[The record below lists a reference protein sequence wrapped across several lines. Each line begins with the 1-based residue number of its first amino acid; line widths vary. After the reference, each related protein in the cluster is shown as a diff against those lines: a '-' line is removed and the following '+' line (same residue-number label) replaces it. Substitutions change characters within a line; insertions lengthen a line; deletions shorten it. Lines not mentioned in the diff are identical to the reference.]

1 MLATKYQI
9 NIGDKFERLTV
20 IGVETVKREKQRG
33 HTKLYV
39 CVCDCGKT
47 SKVRARELALG
58 VTKSCGCY
66 ASDLTTKR
74 NTTHGQSKT
83 PLYKTW
89 KGMRERCTRP
99 AHQFYSY
106 YGGKGIKVCDEWMH
120 SFVAFAEWANSHGY
134 IEGLSIERTDINGNY
149 CPENCTFIPL
159 KEQALNRRNTIAVF
173 YQGAQR
179 SLNEISKL
187 TGLSYS
193 GVYGQYRKGFFAA
206 R

>member
-1 MLATKYQI
+1 MLATKYHI

-33 HTKLYV
+33 RTKLYV

-47 SKVRARELALG
+47 SKVRASDLALG
-58 VTKSCGCY
+58 RTKSCGCY
-66 ASDLTTKR
+66 TSDLTTKR

-99 AHQFYSY
+99 THQFYSY
-106 YGGKGIKVCDEWMH
+106 YGGKGIKVCGEWMH
-120 SFVAFAEWANSHGY
+120 NFVAFAEWANSHGY

-173 YQGAQR
+173 LSRGA
-179 SLNEISKL
+179 EKP
-187 TGLSYS
+187 
-193 GVYGQYRKGFFAA
+193 
-206 R
+206 